1 MWKKRYEF
9 NHYLLLI
16 CSTAIS
22 NGESAFSSIPPM
34 RFCVLFLDL
43 GLEILQYITISYVPN
58 VYVNDN
64 SLIYISHY
72 TGNNVLCE

>member
-1 MWKKRYEF
+1 
-9 NHYLLLI
+9 
-16 CSTAIS
+16 
-22 NGESAFSSIPPM
+22 M

-64 SLIYISHY
+64 SLICSSHY
-72 TGNNVLCE
+72 TGNIVLCE